1 MQTLNCTT
9 DRLEISLSGKLDLS
23 DANPIC
29 GIGAY
34 LTESIQNVMV
44 MALIIPSTTTGG
56 RFKCTIQAN
65 HIPCSC
71 GYKKVTRIVGGNETL
86 VNEYPMMAG
95 LVDLKSSKVSCG
107 TTLSMFVCVGNIS
120 YL

>member
-1 MQTLNCTT
+1 M
-9 DRLEISLSGKLDLS
+9 DLS

-29 GIGAY
+29 GIGSY
-34 LTESIQNVMV
+34 LTESIHNLMV
-44 MALIIPSTTTGG
+44 MALVIPSTTTGG

-71 GYKKVTRIVGGNETL
+71 GYKKVTRIVGGSETL

-107 TTLSMFVCVGNIS
+107 TTLSMSFCNL
-120 YL
+120 Y